1 MKRYAVIFESSPFDR
16 KGLFNAVHNR
26 ILHLS
31 RTGECTVDAYCIHS
45 RDNALTRRL
54 RHTSEVPDVEEVNE
68 DGIRYRILWYR
79 FSISD
84 HLMVNKLHI
93 HPVFFMN
100 FINKV
105 VPCLA
110 TYDAVLA
117 HSFSGALMAWHNYLK
132 NGTPFYVTWHGSDI
146 HTHPWRNPMILDDTR
161 SIMRAAE
168 CNFFVSRALLEVSDK
183 ITDAA
188 RKEVLYNGVSNDFC
202 RYEDERRAMLR
213 AAHGLLEG
221 CKTVAFV
228 GNLVAVKNVLVL
240 RPLFDR
246 IRELY
251 NGELSFWVIGDG
263 KMRDQVEDSLK
274 GLDVRFFGNVV
285 ASDMPDLMN
294 CIDVLVLP
302 SVNEG
307 LPLVCLEAIRSGA
320 NVVGA
325 DTGGIPEAI
334 GAANVFPL
342 GDALVEGMANRAV
355 QMLQGNVKQT
365 VPSKMDWEVTA
376 ARESEIIFGTS
387 SR

>member
-1 MKRYAVIFESSPFDR
+1 
-16 KGLFNAVHNR
+16 
-26 ILHLS
+26 
-31 RTGECTVDAYCIHS
+31 
-45 RDNALTRRL
+45 
-54 RHTSEVPDVEEVNE
+54 
-68 DGIRYRILWYR
+68 
-79 FSISD
+79 
-84 HLMVNKLHI
+84 
-93 HPVFFMN
+93 
-100 FINKV
+100 
-105 VPCLA
+105 
-110 TYDAVLA
+110 
-117 HSFSGALMAWHNYLK
+117 
-132 NGTPFYVTWHGSDI
+132 
-146 HTHPWRNPMILDDTR
+146 MILDDTR

-325 DTGGIPEAI
+325 DTGGIPETI

-342 GDALVEGMANRAV
+342 GDDLVEGMANRAV